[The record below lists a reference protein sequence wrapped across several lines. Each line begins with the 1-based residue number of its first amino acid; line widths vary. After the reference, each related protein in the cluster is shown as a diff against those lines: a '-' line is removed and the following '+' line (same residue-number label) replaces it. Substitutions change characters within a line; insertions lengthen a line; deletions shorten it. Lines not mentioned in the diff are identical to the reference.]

1 MVELEAGVSDGAAEK
16 HVPDYKIDGN
26 RLIVNIG
33 SVDHPMVDVH
43 WIEQVS
49 VETNLG
55 IQRKHL
61 KPGQAPNVSF
71 VLDEGEEVAAVY
83 AYCNLHGLW
92 KA

>member
-1 MVELEAGVSDGAAEK
+1 MEAGVSDGAAEK

-43 WIEQVS
+43 WIEWVS

-61 KPGQAPNVSF
+61 NPDQAPNVSF

>member
-16 HVPDYKIDGN
+16 HVPVYKIDGN

-43 WIEQVS
+43 WIEWVS

-55 IQRKHL
+55 I
-61 KPGQAPNVSF
+61 
-71 VLDEGEEVAAVY
+71 
-83 AYCNLHGLW
+83 
-92 KA
+92 